1 MLDGGLDAMRAR
13 TLAIAVALAA
23 LCATPADA
31 VAHSLAPP
39 SPTHGDGGT
48 TFYFYGRAW
57 QAGQYIQAQY
67 YRRDTDSRPF
77 RTKTFR
83 AGSNGSFTFRLLN
96 PWFFDTGRLERMCFA
111 QFDTRY
117 NRTYRKCTS
126 FYVGPPYAYFMPA
139 DGAAGQV
146 FILVA
151 GGFQANRTLN
161 IELTIPDGS
170 VQNYTMRTRSRPGFV
185 QGGEFGPLFVP
196 RGGAFRRFQ
205 SNTTDPLGLYTAF
218 VKQSD
223 APARARTSLWLFPPR

>member
-1 MLDGGLDAMRAR
+1 VRA
-13 TLAIAVALAA
+13 
-23 LCATPADA
+23 
-31 VAHSLAPP
+31 P
-39 SPTHGDGGT
+39 SH
-48 TFYFYGRAW
+48 W
-57 QAGQYIQAQY
+57 
-67 YRRDTDSRPF
+67 RDTDSRPF
-77 RTKTFR
+77 RTETFR

-96 PWFFDTGRLERMCFA
+96 PWFFDTGRLRRMCFA

-117 NRTYRKCTS
+117 GRTYRKCTT
-126 FYVGPPYAYFMPA
+126 FYVGPPYASFMSA
-139 DGAAGQV
+139 DGEAGQV

-170 VQNYTMRTRSRPGFV
+170 VQNYTMRTRSRPAFV
-185 QGGEFGPLFVP
+185 QGGEFGPVFVP

-223 APARARTSLWLFPPR
+223 EPARARTSLWLFPPN

>member
-1 MLDGGLDAMRAR
+1 VRG
-13 TLAIAVALAA
+13 
-23 LCATPADA
+23 
-31 VAHSLAPP
+31 P
-39 SPTHGDGGT
+39 SH
-48 TFYFYGRAW
+48 W
-57 QAGQYIQAQY
+57 
-67 YRRDTDSRPF
+67 RDTDSRPF
-77 RTKTFR
+77 RTETFR
-83 AGSNGSFTFRLLN
+83 AGSNGSFTFPLLN
-96 PWFFDTGRLERMCFA
+96 PWFFDTGRLQRMCFA

-117 NRTYRKCTS
+117 SRTYRKCTS

-139 DGAAGQV
+139 DGEAGRV

-170 VQNYTMRTRSRPGFV
+170 VQNYTMRTRSRPAFV
-185 QGGEFGPLFVP
+185 QGGESGPVFVP

-223 APARARTSLWLFPPR
+223 EPARARTSLWLFPPN

>member
-31 VAHSLAPP
+31 MAHTLAPP

-48 TFYFYGRAW
+48 TFYFSGRAW

-67 YRRDTDSRPF
+67 YRRDTDSRPY
-77 RTKTFR
+77 RRKTFR
-83 AGSNGSFTFRLLN
+83 VGPTGSFLFRLTD

-111 QFDTRY
+111 QIDTRY
-117 NRTYRKCTS
+117 SRTYRKCKS

-139 DGAAGQV
+139 DGDAGQV

-151 GGFQANRTLN
+151 GGFQANRTLS

-170 VQNYTMRTRSRPGFV
+170 VQNYTMRTRSRAGFV

-218 VKQSD
+218 VRQPD
-223 APARARTSLWLFPPR
+223 APARARTSLWLFPPN